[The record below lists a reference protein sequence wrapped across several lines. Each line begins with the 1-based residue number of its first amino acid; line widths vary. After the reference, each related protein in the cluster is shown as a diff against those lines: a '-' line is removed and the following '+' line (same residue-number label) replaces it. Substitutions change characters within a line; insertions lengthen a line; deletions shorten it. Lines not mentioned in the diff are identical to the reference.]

1 VLANIC
7 NVKLRE
13 NELYL
18 AMLALSLA
26 KPTVCGIGLFQKLII
41 MLINQD
47 YA

>member
-7 NVKLRE
+7 HVKLRE

-18 AMLALSLA
+18 AMLALSPA
-26 KPTVCGIGLFQKLII
+26 KPTVSGIGLFQKLII
-41 MLINQD
+41 MLINKD